1 MSRISQLEYDIEF
14 KVNTIKELNI
24 EITRLQDLNRK
35 NEETAR
41 ENFDKLNITYIDV
54 KNQIMVLTNQI
65 NQLKA
70 ENQRILKESESKVTM
85 VN

>member
-1 MSRISQLEYDIEF
+1 M
-14 KVNTIKELNI
+14 NTINELNT

-41 ENFDKLNITYIDV
+41 ESFDKLNITYIEV
-54 KNQIMVLTNQI
+54 KNQVMVLTNQI

-70 ENQRILKESESKVTM
+70 ENTRILKESESKITM
-85 VN
+85 VNQLSIKSEEW

>member
-1 MSRISQLEYDIEF
+1 
-14 KVNTIKELNI
+14 VNTINELNT

-41 ENFDKLNITYIDV
+41 ESFDKLNITYIEV
-54 KNQIMVLTNQI
+54 KNQVMVLTNQI

-70 ENQRILKESESKVTM
+70 ENTRILKESESKITM
-85 VN
+85 VNQLSIKSEEW